1 MAEPTGAEP
10 TGAEAARH
18 IPAGFAPITHS
29 AAFGAMIGPIYER
42 TGADGFVRA
51 FRVEERHT
59 NGRGV
64 LHGGMLLAFADI
76 VLAQAGLVAGA
87 GAAATVR
94 MATEFIAP
102 GSLGDWVEGRA
113 RVSRKT
119 GSLIFT
125 FGEISVGDR
134 PLMTASGLFMMV
146 GGRSAAANAGDA
158 G

>member
-1 MAEPTGAEP
+1 MTESP
-10 TGAEAARH
+10 GAEAVGH

-42 TGADGFVRA
+42 TDAEGFVRA

-64 LHGGMLLAFADI
+64 LHGGMLMTFADI
-76 VLAQAGLVAGA
+76 VLAQAGFVAGA
-87 GAAATVR
+87 GPAATVR
-94 MATEFIAP
+94 MAIEFVAP
-102 GSLGDWVEGRA
+102 GRLGEWVEGRA
-113 RVSRKT
+113 QVSRRT
-119 GSLIFT
+119 RSLIFAR
-125 FGEISVGDR
+125 GEISVDDR
-134 PLMTASGLFMMV
+134 LLMTASGLFMTV